1 MDQMI
6 SILINRGLL
15 PHNGINQRNNG
26 INQRNGGKTAVYIT
40 LTIDKLEL
48 RFLDQMSTIQIQRGL
63 KRSFTPK

>member
-15 PHNGINQRNNG
+15 PHNG